1 MIKSNEL
8 RLGNWVLLDWENTY
22 RRVNLNTLCYI
33 TRSEK
38 LGKKHPFKPIPL
50 TEEILLKCGFVYI
63 ESKNVYKL
71 YLPNDNQLLIG
82 FNFQNELRLYYKVFN
97 IDLVEIKHLNQL
109 QNLYFALTNE
119 ELTITL

>member
-1 MIKSNEL
+1 MKEVESNQL

-50 TEEILLKCGFVYI
+50 TEEIFFKSETFLKGYINFDFKENMYVFKYFDLEVKLPYVHTFQNFVYG
-63 ESKNVYKL
+63 
-71 YLPNDNQLLIG
+71 LIG
-82 FNFQNELRLYYKVFN
+82 K
-97 IDLVEIKHLNQL
+97 
-109 QNLYFALTNE
+109 